1 MNKAERTLV
10 DKECELL
17 SCDIPAVLYSS
28 PGCGSAAA
36 AAGAGQLGAGQLG
49 SQLAAG
55 RGRGPRPAA

>member
-1 MNKAERTLV
+1 MR
-10 DKECELL
+10 
-17 SCDIPAVLYSS
+17 CDIPAVLYSS
-28 PGCGSAAA
+28 PGYGSVAV

>member
-1 MNKAERTLV
+1 MV
-10 DKECELL
+10 KECELL
-17 SCDIPAVLYSS
+17 RCDIPAVLYSS

-36 AAGAGQLGAGQLG
+36 AAGAGQLGAGKRG